1 MKNIHISKIYT
12 VVYIEPLSSDVKR
25 AVYGK
30 ALLHN
35 ELIFKLS
42 GDSFTSFNR
51 KKLHNTPNSIRIL
64 PQSDNIE
71 YYVDF
76 IEPGAC
82 IDIYFDTVEALDD
95 EAYIIDVTNN
105 LKFKELFFKI
115 YRLWTRKQNGYYNQ
129 CLSLL
134 YEIFGEIE
142 KTRYNLSSKTK
153 QLEKGVEYLSENALS
168 QEIDYLKPAAICN
181 VCPTYFRRKFKI
193 IFGISPSQYVRKIRI
208 DYAKELLMLNQ
219 YSVSEIAAMTGYEN
233 VYYFS
238 RIFKEITGM
247 SPTEFRKK
255 A

>member
-1 MKNIHISKIYT
+1 MDKKT
-12 VVYIEPLSSDVKR
+12 KR
-25 AVYGK
+25 V
-30 ALLHN
+30 
-35 ELIFKLS
+35 
-42 GDSFTSFNR
+42 
-51 KKLHNTPNSIRIL
+51 
-64 PQSDNIE
+64 
-71 YYVDF
+71 
-76 IEPGAC
+76 
-82 IDIYFDTVEALDD
+82 
-95 EAYIIDVTNN
+95 
-105 LKFKELFFKI
+105 
-115 YRLWTRKQNGYYNQ
+115 YNQ